1 MDSKVEE
8 TSVEA
13 PTLSSSSSDA
23 DAAVDSKEDND
34 NQNKLSNNDD
44 IEMQLSQ
51 PSDDADEPK
60 DNNSDDDIEGDVRTD
75 DDIEMQKPK
84 ENCSVESRQ
93 EAYYFEDDNSACNFR
108 TIYVPL
114 PGQKN
119 TACIECKRDTS
130 RRDTSKR
137 DTSKRGN
144 SKRDI
149 DMSASDTAVVPG
161 KRAHSDGCTVCLN
174 PFEVGQTVTWSS
186 NPTCPHVFH
195 QECMMDW
202 FSAVGTKVWNDDV
215 SRRERLKEPDNR
227 DIETI
232 KKQICNF
239 PTKCPFCRQD
249 FFLEGNCKEGD
260 ETSSPITED
269 EGNVSSSLE
278 IISLPVL

>member
-1 MDSKVEE
+1 VDSKVEE

-23 DAAVDSKEDND
+23 DTSVDRKEDND
-34 NQNKLSNNDD
+34 NENKLSDNDD

-51 PSDDADEPK
+51 PSDDNDERK
-60 DNNSDDDIEGDVRTD
+60 DDNRNDNIDGDLAAN

-84 ENCSVESRQ
+84 ENCSVESKQ
-93 EAYYFEDDNSACNFR
+93 ETYYFEDDNSACNFR

-137 DTSKRGN
+137 DTSKRDTSKRDN

-149 DMSASDTAVVPG
+149 DMPASDTAVVPG

-202 FSAVGTKVWNDDV
+202 FSAVGTKIWDADV

-232 KKQICNF
+232 RNKSVIF
-239 PTKCPFCRQD
+239 RP
-249 FFLEGNCKEGD
+249 
-260 ETSSPITED
+260 
-269 EGNVSSSLE
+269 NVHSAGK
-278 IISLPVL
+278 ISF